1 MQGATTTTCALHYNP
16 LLQTLQSVKLSAAV
30 CENATVLLHASTVP
44 LGGQRLHKLSAI
56 HNVQILVF
64 FW

>member
-16 LLQTLQSVKLSAAV
+16 LLQTLPVKLFAAAV

>member
-16 LLQTLQSVKLSAAV
+16 PHPNPVKLSAAV